1 MLICVFLFLICPVPC
16 FPHVLFSAV
25 CSVSCGIPQ
34 AITLPNLFPVSM
46 PVVWFRVLCDVLR
59 KHNRDRAADSLSD
72 KGNLYYYVNRAW
84 LGLFYYVTNYKYLHD
99 GFLAFYF
106 FENR

>member
-1 MLICVFLFLICPVPC
+1 MSCFLRYSAILYLVP
-16 FPHVLFSAV
+16 
-25 CSVSCGIPQ
+25 CGIPQ
-34 AITLPNLFPVSM
+34 NLLPCPVTAGIPAAITLPNQFLVSM

-72 KGNLYYYVNRAW
+72 KGNLYYYVDRAW
-84 LGLFYYVTNYKYLHD
+84 LGLFYDVTNYKYLHD